1 MFLIAQKRSA
11 SPSAAA
17 AVPQA
22 LLSHI
27 ISSQNI
33 EQAGQHLAGLHTLP
47 RCLGV
52 SKAFVQIRPP
62 AALLRR
68 ARRSEQCS
76 SRPWPCP
83 IAQEQLSSPILQCRR
98 GTCLHCAEA
107 QRFPIRSRRCP
118 ASPSFPH
125 HSLAEQGRALN
136 IVQNTPPFVA
146 PPLRRFRRASF
157 PAV

>member
-107 QRFPIRSRRCP
+107 QRFPIRSRR
-118 ASPSFPH
+118 SN
-125 HSLAEQGRALN
+125 SLFQNYPRRTGRSLN
-136 IVQNTPPFVA
+136 IVQNIPPFA